1 MEWGGKKA
9 GRAWANLTCIILI
22 HYDYSMTEEISGYKA
37 VKRLAV
43 ERPDW
48 LPIVRECLKFW
59 KEHHADFAGAWVY
72 QRLQESGGP
81 KFSNLRLLVSFG
93 ILKKEGT
100 SRQGR
105 RAYYSIV
112 DPEGVE
118 QALNE
123 ISK

>member
-1 MEWGGKKA
+1 M
-9 GRAWANLTCIILI
+9 

-112 DPEGVE
+112 DPEGVK

-123 ISK
+123 LN

>member
-1 MEWGGKKA
+1 MMVG
-9 GRAWANLTCIILI
+9 
-22 HYDYSMTEEISGYKA
+22 MTEEISGYKA
-37 VKRLAV
+37 VKRLAI

-48 LPIVRECLKFW
+48 LPIVRECLDFW
-59 KEHHADFAGAWVY
+59 KKHRADFAGAWIY
-72 QRLQESGGP
+72 QRMQEMGGP

-100 SRQGR
+100 SRGGR
-105 RAYYSIV
+105 RAYYSIF

-123 ISK
+123 LLK

>member
-1 MEWGGKKA
+1 MQ
-9 GRAWANLTCIILI
+9 
-22 HYDYSMTEEISGYKA
+22 YDCSVEEVSGYKA

-43 ERPDW
+43 ERSDW
-48 LPIVRECLKFW
+48 LPIVRECLNFW
-59 KEHHADFAGAWVY
+59 KQHHADFAGAWIY
-72 QRLQESGGP
+72 QRMQEIGGL

-123 ISK
+123 ISKL

>member
-1 MEWGGKKA
+1 MGWQKGGA
-9 GRAWANLTCIILI
+9 GLGSLTCTILM

-59 KEHHADFAGAWVY
+59 KEHHADFAGSWVY
-72 QRLQESGGP
+72 QSLQESGGP

-105 RAYYSIV
+105 RAYYTIV

-123 ISK
+123 LAEQ

>member
-1 MEWGGKKA
+1 M
-9 GRAWANLTCIILI
+9 TCIYLM
-22 HYDYSMTEEISGYKA
+22 HYDYRVDEIISGYKA

-48 LPIVRECLKFW
+48 LPIVRECLNLS
-59 KEHHADFAGAWVY
+59 KEIKGDFAGAWVFKRV
-72 QRLQESGGP
+72 QKKGL

-105 RAYYSIV
+105 RAYYTVV

-123 ISK
+123 LAEQ

>member
-1 MEWGGKKA
+1 MMVG
-9 GRAWANLTCIILI
+9 
-22 HYDYSMTEEISGYKA
+22 MTEEISGYKA

-48 LPIVRECLKFW
+48 LLIVQECLNLS
-59 KEHHADFAGAWVY
+59 KEIKGDFAGAWVFK
-72 QRLQESGGP
+72 RVQEKGL

-100 SRQGR
+100 SRGGR
-105 RAYYSIV
+105 RAYYSIF

-123 ISK
+123 LLK

>member
-1 MEWGGKKA
+1 M
-9 GRAWANLTCIILI
+9 IVDMI
-22 HYDYSMTEEISGYKA
+22 EEISGYKA

-48 LPIVRECLKFW
+48 LPIVRECLNFSREIKG
-59 KEHHADFAGAWVY
+59 DFAGAWIFKRV
-72 QRLQESGGP
+72 QEKGI

-105 RAYYSIV
+105 RAYYSMV

-118 QALNE
+118 LALNE
-123 ISK
+123 VLR

>member
-1 MEWGGKKA
+1 M
-9 GRAWANLTCIILI
+9 
-22 HYDYSMTEEISGYKA
+22 HYDYSMNEEVSGYKA
-37 VKRLAV
+37 VKHLAV

-48 LPIVRECLKFW
+48 LPIVWECLKFW
-59 KEHHADFAGAWVY
+59 KEYHADFAGAWIY
-72 QRLQESGGP
+72 ERMQKKGGQ

-105 RAYYSIV
+105 RAYYAIV

-123 ISK
+123 LLK

>member
-1 MEWGGKKA
+1 MGGKR
-9 GRAWANLTCIILI
+9 GEGYLTCIILI

-48 LPIVRECLKFW
+48 LPIVRECLNLA
-59 KEHHADFAGAWVY
+59 KEIKGDFAGAWVFKRV
-72 QRLQESGGP
+72 QKKGL
-81 KFSNLRLLVSFG
+81 KFSNLLLLVSFG

-105 RAYYSIV
+105 RAYYTMI

-118 QALNE
+118 QALDE
-123 ISK
+123 IVKQ

>member
-1 MEWGGKKA
+1 MMVG
-9 GRAWANLTCIILI
+9 
-22 HYDYSMTEEISGYKA
+22 MTEEISGYKA

-48 LPIVRECLKFW
+48 LPIVQECLNLS
-59 KEHHADFAGAWVY
+59 KEIKGDFAGAWVFK
-72 QRLQESGGP
+72 RVQEKGL

-100 SRQGR
+100 SRGGR
-105 RAYYSIV
+105 RAYYSFI
-112 DPEGVE
+112 DSAGVE

-123 ISK
+123 LLK

>member
-1 MEWGGKKA
+1 M
-9 GRAWANLTCIILI
+9 
-22 HYDYSMTEEISGYKA
+22 HYDDRVEVTSGYKT
-37 VKRLAV
+37 VKRLAI

-72 QRLQESGGP
+72 QRLKQSGGP

-93 ILKKEGT
+93 ILRKEGT

-105 RAYYSIV
+105 RAYYSII

-118 QALNE
+118 QALAE
-123 ISK
+123 LK

>member
-1 MEWGGKKA
+1 M
-9 GRAWANLTCIILI
+9 

-48 LPIVRECLKFW
+48 LPIVRECLNLS
-59 KEHHADFAGAWVY
+59 KEIKGDFAGAWVFK
-72 QRLQESGGP
+72 RVQEKGL

-105 RAYYSIV
+105 RAYYTMV

-123 ISK
+123 LAEQ

>member
-1 MEWGGKKA
+1 
-9 GRAWANLTCIILI
+9 
-22 HYDYSMTEEISGYKA
+22 MTEEVSGYKA

-48 LPIVRECLKFW
+48 LPIVRECLKLW
-59 KEHHADFAGAWVY
+59 TEIRSDFAGAWIY
-72 QRLQESGGP
+72 QRMQEKGGP

-105 RAYYSIV
+105 RAYYSVV

-118 QALNE
+118 RALNE
-123 ISK
+123 LAEQ